1 VLKAD
6 LKPSRIIAPLKDGLL
21 AVLNSYGM
29 LFFSRNKLLSL
40 LVLAV
45 SFFTP
50 FTGFCGLTAL
60 LVSITAAFALGFGK
74 EQVRQGLLTYS
85 VILFG
90 LCMGANFEPGAAFF
104 ILLFV
109 GALLTLFLSIALNA
123 VLNKKGL
130 PALSLAFI
138 ISSGIV
144 MVAARGFE
152 GIGLT
157 YRHIY
162 WFNEAYALGG
172 NTLLNMLQQI
182 EEWKIPDFVAGFFR
196 SMSAIIF
203 QVNMAAGILL
213 SIGLL
218 LYSRIAFVLMVLGYA
233 TAIFFNFAMGGFHQT
248 DMTYYNMGTNF
259 MLVAV
264 ALGGFYIIPSLR
276 SFLWTLVTVP
286 IAYLLV
292 VALGGIAYR
301 AGFPV
306 FSLPFCLVV
315 ILFLFT
321 LQLRWRPGKLV
332 LTPIQYYSPEQNLY
346 RFLNGKERIY
356 NQYYTHLYLPF
367 MGEWMVSQG
376 HNGSMTHKGEW
387 SHALDFVLLD
397 HEMKTYAEPG
407 NLPEHFY
414 CYNKPVLAPADGI
427 VQEAVD
433 HIDDNA
439 IGKNNTAQNWGNT
452 VVIKHAEGSYTK
464 ISHLRKNSIRAGR
477 GAYVK
482 RGEIIGYCGNSG
494 RSPEPHLHM
503 QVQSTPYIGSKT
515 INHPLACFI
524 QRRGNET
531 ELRQFAVP
539 EEGCF
544 VSNVIPDGQLQEAF
558 AFQPGYCLQVRAEGF
573 PDEEWE
579 SMISIYNEP
588 YLYCRQHEA
597 FAYFRNNGTLFY
609 LTGYEGPKNTLL
621 HHFYCCAYKILL
633 GSQQPVTVQDT
644 FPVHAFGNNPL
655 SWLQDIIAPFYV
667 FIRME
672 YESRVVSAGD
682 LLNSSSIRC
691 TGARRKRLFGRAKEI
706 DSFELE
712 IAGGQI
718 RSFSIFNHKK
728 ITAQC
733 VVAN

>member
-1 VLKAD
+1 M
-6 LKPSRIIAPLKDGLL
+6 KDGLL

-29 LFFSRNKLLSL
+29 LFFSRNRLFSL
-40 LVLAV
+40 LILAV

-50 FTGFCGLTAL
+50 FTGLCGLAAL
-60 LVSITAAFALGFGK
+60 IVSVVAAYALGFGI

-138 ISSGIV
+138 ISSGTV
-144 MVAARGFE
+144 MVAAKGFE

-182 EEWKIPDFVAGFFR
+182 EEWKIPDFIAGFFR

-203 QVNMAAGILL
+203 QSNMAAGILL
-213 SIGLL
+213 SAGLL
-218 LYSRIAFVLMVLGYA
+218 FYSRIAFVLMVLGYS

-315 ILFLFT
+315 ILFLYT

-367 MGEWMVSQG
+367 LGEWMVSQG
-376 HNGSMTHKGEW
+376 HHGSMTHKGEW

-397 HEMKTYAEPG
+397 QEMKTYADPG

-427 VQEAVD
+427 VQEVV
-433 HIDDNA
+433 HHVDDNE
-439 IGKNNTAQNWGNT
+439 IGKNNTVQNWGNT
-452 VVIKHAEGSYTK
+452 LVIKHAEGVYTK
-464 ISHLRKNSIRAGR
+464 ISHLRKNSIRTTKGN
-477 GAYVK
+477 YVK

-494 RSPEPHLHM
+494 RSPEPHLHL
-503 QVQSTPYIGSKT
+503 QVQATPYIGSKT
-515 INHPLACFI
+515 LNHPLACFV
-524 QRRGNET
+524 QRRGEET
-531 ELRQFAVP
+531 ILRQFAVP
-539 EEGCF
+539 EEGSF
-544 VSNVIPDGQLQEAF
+544 VSNILPDSQLQEAF
-558 AFQPGYCLQVRAEGF
+558 SFPPGYCLQVKAEGF

-588 YLYCRQHEA
+588 YLYCRKQEA
-597 FAYFRNNGTLFY
+597 CAYFRNNGTLFY
-609 LTGYEGPKNTLL
+609 FTGYEGPKNTLL
-621 HHFYCCAYKILL
+621 HHFYGCAYKILL
-633 GSQQPVTVQDT
+633 GSRQPVTVQDR
-644 FPVHAFGNNPL
+644 FPLPASGINPAG
-655 SWLQDIIAPFYV
+655 WIQDILAPFHV
-667 FIRME
+667 FSSME
-672 YESRVVSAGD
+672 YESRVVSSGD

-691 TGARRKRLFGRAKEI
+691 NGERRKRLFGRATQI
-706 DSFELE
+706 DQFELE
-712 IAGGQI
+712 VAEGRI
-718 RSFSIFNHKK
+718 RSFSIQNHKK

-733 VVAN
+733 FAAN